1 MLIEQVGASPQ
12 IQPVGSVTLEEQ
24 LMVKLEIPLEQ
35 DQFGQKVFSVQFMIG
50 VLHLRMDQSPLTA
63 SSD

>member
-24 LMVKLEIPLEQ
+24 LMGKLEIPLEQ
-35 DQFGQKVFSVQFMIG
+35 DQFRQKVFSVQFMIG

-63 SSD
+63 SPD